1 MKLLLDEM
9 MDPRI
14 ADQLRQRGHDVIAV
28 GEVGVLQGLSDRAIL
43 SAARADDRVVVTED
57 LRDYRRIAAAEGRA
71 GRPHP
76 GLVLTNNRR
85 WPRAN
90 RRTLGRLVNA
100 LDALLTSGA
109 AVEGEYWLAPPD

>member
-28 GEVGVLQGLSDRAIL
+28 GEVHALQGLPDLAIL
-43 SAARADDRVVVTED
+43 SAARADERVVVTED
-57 LRDYRRIAAAEGRA
+57 RRDYRRLAAAERSA
-71 GRPHP
+71 GRQHP
-76 GLVLTNNRR
+76 GLIVTSNRR
-85 WPRAN
+85 WPRGN
-90 RRTLGRLVNA
+90 PRTFGRLVNA

-109 AVEGEYWLAPPD
+109 PVEGEHWLAPLD